1 MYKKIL
7 ISRCDAIGDMVL
19 SLPVIDNLKAAYP
32 DAEIS
37 FLCRERVKDVLTGY
51 PGIKEII
58 IDDYA
63 SGKIKNHRDFFD
75 YARRIREQKFDL
87 YVSLWQDRFYTLL
100 GYFARIPKR
109 VGPNDAYITGRLY
122 NLGYPLRERVL
133 TKHMYELNLDLLKP
147 LGIPI
152 SYHYPDLTK
161 KIRPKHDPRLVA
173 VAVGARGANKLWPP
187 HNFIPVINWLN
198 SMGKK
203 VILLG
208 GTEESSIGEQI
219 ASNFSP
225 DQLENNVGKL
235 ALVDTISKIADCSL
249 FLGSDSGPMHIAAAL
264 KLPVAAFFFTKN
276 QKVLRWG
283 PLTRNIILRNN
294 YYCPIVCRSCE
305 CGDKTC
311 IESVTPDET
320 IDALKKI
327 MEGGGY
333 KDPRETFTY
342 WCQKTFNILFLDKG
356 WGKNG
361 MPGILKS
368 YGFNVH
374 VKPAGSSVRF
384 LNDYIIANNINII
397 HVLSNSI
404 GPKEK
409 FLQILASNYV
419 PNFPLLC
426 KNPRKEPT
434 DLDSILQY
442 YRSEFEKL

>member
-7 ISRCDAIGDMVL
+7 IARCDAIGDMVL
-19 SLPVIDNLKAAYP
+19 SLPVIDNLRAAYP
-32 DAEIS
+32 EAEIY
-37 FLCRERVKDVLTGY
+37 FLCRERVKDVLDGY

-58 IDDYA
+58 VDDYA
-63 SGKIKNHRDFFD
+63 TGKIKTRRDFFE
-75 YARRIREQKFDL
+75 YAKRIRGYKFDL
-87 YVSLWQDRFYTLL
+87 YVSLWQDRFYTYL

-109 VGPNDAYITGRLY
+109 LGPNDAYFTGKLY
-122 NLGYPLRERVL
+122 NLGYPLRERIM

-147 LGIPI
+147 LKMNI
-152 SYHYPDLTK
+152 SYHHPDLTK
-161 KIRPKHDPRLVA
+161 KIRPKHDPHRVA

-187 HNFIPVINWLN
+187 HNFIPVIKWLN

-208 GTEESSIGEQI
+208 GPEEAAIGEQI
-219 ASNFSP
+219 ATHFTP

-235 ALVDTISKIADCSL
+235 PLAETMNKIAECSL
-249 FLGSDSGPMHIAAAL
+249 FLGSDSGPMHVAAAL
-264 KLPVAAFFFTKN
+264 KLPVVAFFFTKN

-283 PLTRNIILRNN
+283 PLTRHIILRNN
-294 YYCPIVCRSCE
+294 YYCPVVCRSCE
-305 CGDKTC
+305 CNDKTC
-311 IESVTPDET
+311 IESVTPEET
-320 IDALKKI
+320 ISALQKI

-333 KDPRETFTY
+333 SEPRETFTY
-342 WCQKTFNILFLDKG
+342 WCQKTMNILFLEKG

-361 MPGILKS
+361 MPNILKS
-368 YGFNVH
+368 YGFNVY
-374 VKPAGSSVRF
+374 VKPAGSSIKF
-384 LNDYIIANNINII
+384 LNDFIIANNINII
-397 HVLSNSI
+397 HVLANSV

-426 KNPRKEPT
+426 KNPRREPA
-434 DLDSILQY
+434 DLDGILSY